1 MDSAS
6 IKDIGISPRSVHVD
20 PLLECLFQLTRIHGV
35 TTTHEA
41 LVAGIPLANNRLTP
55 ALFGRAARRTGLASR
70 VSRRPLDTID
80 QHLLPAVLL
89 LKDDDAC
96 LLWGWNDDGSAR
108 ISLGALSDGEMTMAR
123 EELDGRYLGYAIF
136 VRPRFRFEPRAPE
149 LGRVRTRHWFW
160 QALLECRP
168 LYRDALVAAT
178 LLNMFALATPV
189 VTMNVYDRVVPNRA
203 TDTLWVL
210 ALGLG
215 LVLLFDFLLRMTRS
229 YLIDIAGKRVDVMLS
244 SLIFEKVVGLR
255 FDARPASVGAF
266 AANLRAFEQV
276 RDFIASATVTAFVD
290 LPFVLLF
297 MAVIAWISPWF
308 LLPLSLAMVLIL
320 GAALLIQPRMQS
332 LTQDSFKAAAQRNA
346 YLVEALVGLEAIK
359 TQCAEGEQ
367 QRRWEA
373 ATLFLAQ
380 IGTRLKVLSSLA
392 SHFASF
398 QQQVIVVGILIVGVY
413 AIINGDA
420 SLGALIAAMMLSSR
434 ALSPMGQVAGLLTQY
449 HNARNALTSLEGLM
463 KMPVERD
470 SDTPFF
476 HRVQFVGEIE
486 FNNVSFVYP
495 GTQQAVLKDVSFRI
509 KAGERVALLGRV
521 GSGKSS
527 LQKLMMGLYSPT
539 EGAVRVDGIDIQQ
552 LDPAEL
558 RRHVGYA
565 AQDPL
570 LFYGSLR
577 QNITMGSSFV
587 HDASVVAATEMVGLS
602 DFVNH
607 HPQGYDMLIGERG
620 ESLSGGQRKAV
631 CLARALVNAPRILLL
646 DEPTSNM
653 DSASETKVKQ
663 SLAKLAQGRTM
674 VLVTH
679 HAGLLDL
686 VDRLIVLDQGQ
697 VVADGPKQ
705 QVLEALKEGRLGR
718 GL

>member
-6 IKDIGISPRSVHVD
+6 IKDIGISPRSVQVD

-41 LVAGIPLANNRLTP
+41 LVAGIPLAHNRLTP
-55 ALFGRAARRTGLASR
+55 ALFGRAARRTGMASR
-70 VSRRPLDTID
+70 VSRRSLEAID
-80 QHLLPAVLL
+80 QQLLPAVLL
-89 LKDDDAC
+89 LQGDDAC

-108 ISLGALSDGEMTMAR
+108 ISLGALSDGEMSMAR
-123 EELDGRYLGYAIF
+123 AELERRYLGYAIL
-136 VRPRFRFEPRAPE
+136 VRPRFRFEQRTPE
-149 LGRVRTRHWFW
+149 LGRVRSRHWFW

-178 LLNMFALATPV
+178 LLNLFALATPV

-215 LVLLFDFLLRMTRS
+215 LVLSFDFLLRMTRS

-297 MAVIAWISPWF
+297 FAVIAWISPWF
-308 LLPLSLAMVLIL
+308 LLPLSAAVVLIL
-320 GAALLIQPRMQS
+320 GGALLIQPRMQS

-434 ALSPMGQVAGLLTQY
+434 ALAPMGQVAGLLTQY

-470 SDTPFF
+470 SETPFF
-476 HRVQFVGEIE
+476 HRVQFAGDIE
-486 FNNVSFVYP
+486 FNNVSFAYP
-495 GTQQAVLKDVSFRI
+495 GTQQAVLQNVSFKI

-527 LQKLMMGLYSPT
+527 IQKLMMGLYAPT
-539 EGAVRVDGIDIQQ
+539 EGAVRIDGIDIQQ

-607 HPQGYDMLIGERG
+607 HPQGFDMLIGERG

-631 CLARALVNAPRILLL
+631 CLARALVNAPLMLLL

-653 DSASETKVKQ
+653 DSTSEAKVKQ
-663 SLAKLAQGRTM
+663 SLAKLLQGRTL

-679 HAGLLDL
+679 HAALLEL
-686 VDRLIVLDQGQ
+686 VDRLIVLDQGL

-705 QVLEALKEGRLGR
+705 QVLEALKDGRLGR
-718 GL
+718 VA